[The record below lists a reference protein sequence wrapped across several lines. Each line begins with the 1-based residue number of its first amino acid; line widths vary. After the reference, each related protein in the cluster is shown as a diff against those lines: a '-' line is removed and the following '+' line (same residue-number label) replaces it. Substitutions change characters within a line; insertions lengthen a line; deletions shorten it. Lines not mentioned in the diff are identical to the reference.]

1 MYPVYKAV
9 FWDFDG
15 TFADTARGI
24 FKSIDYAAKKM
35 GLVVPD
41 EKAHRFFIGP
51 PLSESFQHIFGLS
64 EEESLEAVKKYREF
78 YVQGGMF
85 LLDFYPGIRDFI
97 DELRKANVKIAICS
111 NKPKRFVNAIIEHFN
126 LNDKIDLVSC
136 PEHDSQHM
144 MKYQMIDN
152 ALTHFGIDKSEALMV
167 GDRYLDMQG
176 AVQSGV
182 DGCGAAYGY
191 GTVDELL
198 ESGAKYIADSVEDI
212 RKIVFG
218 E

>member
-35 GLVVPD
+35 GLAVPD
-41 EKAHRFFIGP
+41 EKAHKFFIGP
-51 PLSESFQHIFGLS
+51 PLSESFQHTFGLS

-85 LLDFYPGIRDFI
+85 LLDFYPGIREFI
-97 DELRKANVKIAICS
+97 DELRKADVKIAICS
-111 NKPKRFVNAIIEHFN
+111 NKPKKFVNAIIEHFN

-198 ESGAKYIADSVEDI
+198 ESGAKYIADSVDDI

>member
-15 TFADTARGI
+15 TFADTSKGI
-24 FKSIDYAAKKM
+24 FKSIDYAAEKM
-35 GLVVPD
+35 GLAVPD

-78 YVQGGMF
+78 YVQCGMF
-85 LLDFYPGIRDFI
+85 LLDFYPGIREFI
-97 DELRKANVKIAICS
+97 DELRKADVKIAICS

-152 ALTHFGIDKSEALMV
+152 ALTYFGIDKSEALMV

-198 ESGAKYIADSVEDI
+198 ESGAKYIADSVDDI

>member
-1 MYPVYKAV
+1 MNPIYKAV

-15 TFADTARGI
+15 TFADTANGI
-24 FKSIDYAAKKM
+24 FKSVDHAAKEM
-35 GLVVPD
+35 GLPVPD

-51 PLSESFQHIFGLS
+51 PLSESFQNIFGLS

-85 LLDFYPGIRDFI
+85 LLEFYPGIIEFI
-97 DELRKANVKIAICS
+97 DELKEADIKIAICS
-111 NKPKRFVNAIIEHFN
+111 NKPKRFVSAIIEHFN
-126 LNDKIDLVSC
+126 LNDKIDLISC

-152 ALTHFGIDKSEALMV
+152 ALSYFGIDKSEALMV

-191 GTVDELL
+191 GTEKELL
-198 ESGAKYIADSVEDI
+198 ESGAKYIVYSVDGI
-212 RKIVFG
+212 RKTVFG
-218 E
+218 G